1 MIQHFLITVL
11 VIYGVHASTRSGMIL
26 RPLASW
32 FKRLIMG
39 VKDEEICHGISVRYD
54 IVYYTMKVL
63 CNCTPCMASIY
74 GTISFFMVDSFPTP
88 LFLSWVVWV
97 FSLCGF
103 NYILNKLL

>member
-11 VIYGVHASTRSGMIL
+11 VIYGVHASTEPRMIL
-26 RPLASW
+26 SGVYDKLFFFLSSKMRNPSIILKPL
-32 FKRLIMG
+32 F
-39 VKDEEICHGISVRYD
+39 D
-54 IVYYTMKVL
+54 
-63 CNCTPCMASIY
+63 CTPCMASVY

-88 LFLSWVVWV
+88 LLWNFVVWV